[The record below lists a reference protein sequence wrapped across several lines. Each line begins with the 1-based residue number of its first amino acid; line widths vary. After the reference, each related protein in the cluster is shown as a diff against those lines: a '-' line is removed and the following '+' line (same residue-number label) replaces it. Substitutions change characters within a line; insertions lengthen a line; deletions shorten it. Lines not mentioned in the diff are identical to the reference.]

1 MPTFLFNMKT
11 EELLKRLQKEIEG
24 EIASAG
30 LNLLDISFIRG
41 ILKLT
46 IDNPEGV
53 TLADCVNVNRRIGI
67 LLDAINVIEGSY
79 RLEVSSPGITRKLS
93 TIKDY
98 EHFSGK
104 KVRIQTT
111 KGEIRGI
118 LRETD
123 GINIKI
129 DTGSFVQDILLKDV
143 IRANLNY

>member
-1 MPTFLFNMKT
+1 MPTFLFNMKA
-11 EELLKRLQKEIEG
+11 EELLERLQKEIEG

-46 IDNPEGV
+46 IDKSEGV
-53 TLADCVNVNRRIGI
+53 TIADCVNVNRRIGI

-98 EHFSGK
+98 EYFSGK

-143 IRANLNY
+143 IRTNLNY

>member
-11 EELLKRLQKEIEG
+11 EELLERLKKEIEG

-30 LNLLDISFIRG
+30 LNLLEISFIRG

-67 LLDAINVIEGSY
+67 LLDTINEIEGSY

-98 EHFSGK
+98 EYFSGK

>member
-1 MPTFLFNMKT
+1 MPTFLFNMKA
-11 EELLKRLQKEIEG
+11 EELLERLQKEIEG

>member
-1 MPTFLFNMKT
+1 MPTFLFNMKA
-11 EELLKRLQKEIEG
+11 EELLERLQKEIES